1 MYETLRFLVVDD
13 NPTVRVIIKEILR
26 GFGVQEFEAA
36 ADGKAA
42 LELLKTQPFDVVLT
56 DMVMPGVS
64 GVDLARAIRTGGTR
78 TKADIPIVLLS
89 GNMDRA
95 ALVAARDAGVTEFVA
110 KPVVVASSWASP
122 PTRDLAA
129 GATPPRCP
137 SPIGAAGRTIRARL
151 SAWRTP
157 PAA

>member
-110 KPVVVASSWASP
+110 KPVVVAN
-122 PTRDLAA
+122 LH
-129 GATPPRCP
+129 
-137 SPIGAAGRTIRARL
+137 ARL
-151 SAWRTP
+151 EACIRRP
-157 PAA
+157 RPFVGVPAYKGPCRRRNAAKVPFADRRSR